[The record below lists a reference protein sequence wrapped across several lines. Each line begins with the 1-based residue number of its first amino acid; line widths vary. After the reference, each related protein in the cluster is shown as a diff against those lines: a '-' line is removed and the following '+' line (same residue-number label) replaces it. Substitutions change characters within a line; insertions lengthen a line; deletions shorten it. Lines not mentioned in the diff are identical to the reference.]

1 MIFLL
6 GVLLAQ
12 VLPHLGRFWAI
23 RDSVKLLAV
32 THFNLLNV
40 RWQIS
45 HHAIDILDLSVEP
58 HGALLLPLLEKAV
71 HAGHD
76 VVVFLVVGD
85 ADVWRVII

>member
-12 VLPHLGRFWAI
+12 VLPHLGLSRAI
-23 RDSVKLLAV
+23 RDSMKLLAV
-32 THFNLLNV
+32 AHFNILDV

-45 HHAIDILDLSVEP
+45 HHAIDILDLGVEP
-58 HGALLLPLLEKAV
+58 HFALLLPSLEKAV